1 MLRYLFAIMVNNF
14 TDKARKIRNLIG
26 EILFL

>member
-14 TDKARKIRNLIG
+14 TDKAGKIRNLTG
-26 EILFL
+26 KILFL

>member
-14 TDKARKIRNLIG
+14 TDKVRKIRNLTG